1 MFIWF
6 GSRMG
11 HYRDEEHRE
20 YAPHFINHSMFDCP
34 YSAIP
39 KRAETSL
46 LIPTD
51 HPMSLVS
58 YVLKT
63 KRLDTLSYLQKEHP
77 HLSSPFISLAITRPP
92 HSPPSPE
99 AQPTTIVPPTDT
111 PTDTLSVQTKFRK
124 RIRFKLKI
132 SSKKSQRKTDME
144 FTQLKPKSKLTIK
157 YGKSRPINDQRSAG
171 TLTRPEH
178 GSKRGK
184 SKRSYG
190 SSALDFRN
198 FFGIKKVRNI
208 KTNFIDPTALNM
220 KDIKYI

>member
-1 MFIWF
+1 MSDRQF
-6 GSRMG
+6 
-11 HYRDEEHRE
+11 
-20 YAPHFINHSMFDCP
+20 
-34 YSAIP
+34 SAIP
-39 KRAETSL
+39 KPAETSL

-58 YVLKT
+58 YVLRT

-77 HLSSPFISLAITRPP
+77 HLSSPFISLAVTKPALG
-92 HSPPSPE
+92 PE
-99 AQPTTIVPPTDT
+99 ESAPPTTIVPPTNN
-111 PTDTLSVQTKFRK
+111 LSPQKFRK

-132 SSKKSQRKTDME
+132 SSNKQPKTDME
-144 FTQLKPKSKLTIK
+144 FSQLKPKIKLTIK
-157 YGKSRPINDQRSAG
+157 YGKARPINDQRSTG
-171 TLTRPEH
+171 TLTRPEL

>member
-1 MFIWF
+1 MSDRQF
-6 GSRMG
+6 
-11 HYRDEEHRE
+11 
-20 YAPHFINHSMFDCP
+20 
-34 YSAIP
+34 SAIP
-39 KRAETSL
+39 KPAETSL

-58 YVLKT
+58 YVLRT
-63 KRLDTLSYLQKEHP
+63 KRLDTLSYLQKEYP
-77 HLSSPFISLAITRPP
+77 HLSSPFISLAVTKPALG
-92 HSPPSPE
+92 PE
-99 AQPTTIVPPTDT
+99 ESAPPTTIVPPTNN
-111 PTDTLSVQTKFRK
+111 LSPQKFRK

-132 SSKKSQRKTDME
+132 SSNKQFKTDME
-144 FTQLKPKSKLTIK
+144 FSQLKPKIKLTIK
-157 YGKSRPINDQRSAG
+157 YGKARPINDQRSTG
-171 TLTRPEH
+171 TLTRPEL

-198 FFGIKKVRNI
+198 FFGIKKVLNI